1 MNKHQQH
8 IDQIIRQ
15 KFENFAP
22 VPPDTIWNNIEGTLK
37 DTSGLAHRMA
47 KTKTYIYLAITAL
60 VVLLL
65 GWLLLGNQSA
75 IHRKLPTAVPPA
87 VKPIDATSTQQN
99 SVLPDKERFSETAGT
114 NTIKTTTEQHLSTN
128 HNMNKQ
134 ESTKQASPLKASLPT
149 VYKKNRQKVPEP
161 FNYVVTKSRESH
173 VVNLVTRKQ
182 IPSLRPLNALLLS
195 EKGFLLEQPQIV
207 IPHLGDA
214 LVASQSSKQK
224 QLTGWRTGIFFS
236 PEFTLTNLDSL
247 RILHNYTVELDAQYT
262 VNPRFFVRFGV
273 GTSYTRDRW
282 FTKVDFN
289 RWDYLGSYNDV
300 YNVTFDTTGAV
311 PVPIYHTYKVDVYDS
326 INHIDVKEATRTYL
340 YLQFPLLFGYNGK
353 TVGRWSWYLFGGP
366 VLNTMIYEKKTAP
379 LLDAN
384 SSMVRYETRLA
395 ERNKQVYQ
403 FWLGAGFDFAI
414 SSKYSFVLEPNY
426 RYYFNPVYKNYY
438 KNQAL
443 SAFSLRFGLFI
454 KL

>member
-8 IDQIIRQ
+8 IDQILRE
-15 KFENFAP
+15 KFEDFAP
-22 VPPDTIWNNIEGTLK
+22 FPPDAIWNNIEGKLDGAT
-37 DTSGLAHRMA
+37 GLAHPIA
-47 KTKTYIYLAITAL
+47 KTKTYIYFAIMAL

-65 GWLLLGNQSA
+65 GWLLLGNQLA
-75 IHRKLPTAVPPA
+75 MHKKLPTAVPPA
-87 VKPIDATSTQQN
+87 VKPINAPSIQQN
-99 SVLPDKERFSETAGT
+99 IVLSDKTRPSETAGT
-114 NTIKTTTEQHLSTN
+114 STIKTTTAEHLSTDKN
-128 HNMNKQ
+128 SNKQ
-134 ESTKQASPLKASLPT
+134 ESTNKATKLRVPLSI
-149 VYKKNRQKVPEP
+149 VHKKSRQKVPVQ
-161 FNYVVTKSRESH
+161 FNYAAKKNQERRFVSLVES
-173 VVNLVTRKQ
+173 KE
-182 IPSLRPLNALLLS
+182 IPFIRPLDALLLS
-195 EKGFLLEQPQIV
+195 ENGFLLGQPQIV
-207 IPHLGDA
+207 IPHSGNE
-214 LVASQSSKQK
+214 LVKGQTSMQK
-224 QLTGWRTGIFFS
+224 QLTGWRAGIFVS

-247 RILHNYTVELDAQYT
+247 RVLHSYTVGLEAQYV
-262 VNPRFFVRFGV
+262 VNPRFFVRFGL

-282 FTKVDFN
+282 FTKVEFN

-300 YNVTFDTTGAV
+300 YDVTFDTTGAV
-311 PVPIYHTYKVDVYDS
+311 PVPIYHTHKVAVYDS
-326 INHIDVKEATRTYL
+326 INHVDVKEVTRMYL
-340 YLQFPLLFGYNGK
+340 YLQFPLLFGYKGK
-353 TVGRWSWYLFGGP
+353 TVGKWSWYLFGGP

-384 SSMVRYETRLA
+384 SSMIRYETRLA

-443 SAFSLRFGLFI
+443 SAFSLRFGFLI